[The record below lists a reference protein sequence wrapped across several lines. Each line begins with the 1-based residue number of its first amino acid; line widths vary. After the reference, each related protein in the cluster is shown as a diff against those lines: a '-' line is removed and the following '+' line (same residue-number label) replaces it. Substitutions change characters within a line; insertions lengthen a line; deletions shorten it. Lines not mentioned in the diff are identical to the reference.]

1 MLENLY
7 EKVLRKAHEGPI
19 RRITDDDI
27 LGVERDVAV
36 MEDIR
41 NRFDWTLDLDDRYK
55 VLTYALVLTPEPAAP
70 RFESEF
76 MAIGESWWPAV
87 FEAMDS
93 QSLRA
98 VLDEMVGLGVLL
110 KEHEYD
116 DGGRRRYR
124 LRSPNLLRLLGPQ
137 EAIESEL
144 WRIITRDRISR
155 ANPRN
160 FHPVIDKKPVTFGP
174 LTNEQQGQISAFS
187 RPFQMTIISGSEA
200 LGLGQVEQQID
211 WLLSHSENDGD
222 RWSQTGLSDG
232 SRWKPISYL
241 GRAVDTVV
249 AELQRAFRGRRRAH
263 RYAIVRM
270 DEIEFE
276 GPLSALVDRFVRDLG
291 KLCTNKSRGHVAI
304 LLGPS
309 ETWHWLGDEH
319 RERIVAQSRVTGLE
333 LRRWSEGAIA
343 NAFDQLEARTG
354 SKSAAEAVFERTS
367 GFHKLVDEGLRRA
380 SPRQGANVEER
391 VGVWDE
397 LRGEVLGEEGG
408 EAVLKD
414 LGLRGSGEA
423 LEASVCEILRLTE
436 PQEGESVLVE
446 TSFDLAAEALS
457 GDSRRLLEEKGAQLR
472 EWMRAMGL
480 ATPGGVHDDG
490 LMIVPTWVQGVL
502 KAAGA

>member
-1 MLENLY
+1 MPSSIVARLAANEEMRIVLLLDESDDLLDCDSHRDFALVRQLRGLMAQTERRFKVVFAGLQSVQRYNNWKNHPFAQLGSELVVNPLPPAAAQDLIIRPFRALGYAFDRAGLILRILSQTNYHPGLIQIFCYRLLENLY

-333 LRRWSEGAIA
+333 LRRWSDGAIA

-354 SKSAAEAVFERTS
+354 SKSAARS
-367 GFHKLVDEGLRRA
+367 
-380 SPRQGANVEER
+380 R
-391 VGVWDE
+391 VRE
-397 LRGEVLGEEGG
+397 
-408 EAVLKD
+408 D
-414 LGLRGSGEA
+414 LGVSQA
-423 LEASVCEILRLTE
+423 
-436 PQEGESVLVE
+436 
-446 TSFDLAAEALS
+446 
-457 GDSRRLLEEKGAQLR
+457 
-472 EWMRAMGL
+472 
-480 ATPGGVHDDG
+480 GG
-490 LMIVPTWVQGVL
+490 
-502 KAAGA
+502 